1 MQLPTISE
9 DEERKIPACTEQRQR
24 ARASLFHLHTFGFKL
39 KTSVLMASDPNI
51 IRAGL
56 DVGND
61 IKDCVN
67 HSLTVTNNSMTVLN
81 SSLTTVFLPVVY
93 IIVFVVGL
101 PTNAMALWVFLFRT
115 KKKYPASI
123 LLANLALADL
133 LFIVWLPLKITY
145 HFKGN
150 DWTFGEP
157 LCKVLVGCF
166 YGNMYC
172 STIFIAC
179 ISFQR
184 YWGIVH
190 PLSQK
195 LSRRVTVCVCVCVW
209 IVVWVL
215 TVPLYLYD
223 QTVKVLNVGI
233 TTCHDVTC
241 PEQTHF
247 PVGYFLTMGTV
258 GYVVPCVVC
267 LVSYLLTFRSL
278 SRSVTDS
285 NSSKKKRKA
294 IVLMVTVLVMF
305 LVCFTPSNI
314 MLMVHYSLRAA
325 RLPNNVYVFYIVALC
340 LGSLNSCLDPFV
352 YYYIS
357 EEFRGYVRNTLMC
370 HSPTTD
376 PMSVSYRPVKTF
388 TTSSGEDSVG
398 CKSQRNMSQYKSYNA
413 SHCDGMV
420 TATVIISVW

>member
-1 MQLPTISE
+1 MDSSRPAECVYAPSGNQRSWIYYGF
-9 DEERKIPACTEQRQR
+9 DVMEENAEGVKVSNASIPA
-24 ARASLFHLHTFGFKL
+24 L
-39 KTSVLMASDPNI
+39 KGD
-51 IRAGL
+51 
-56 DVGND
+56 
-61 IKDCVN
+61 
-67 HSLTVTNNSMTVLN
+67 
-81 SSLTTVFLPVVY
+81 LTTVFLPVIY
-93 IIVFVVGL
+93 IIVFIVGL

-115 KKKYPASI
+115 KKKHPASI
-123 LLANLALADL
+123 LMANLALADL

-145 HFKGN
+145 HFNGN

-195 LSRRVTVCVCVCVW
+195 LSSRVTVCVCVCVW

-223 QTVKVLNVGI
+223 QTVKVTNMCI
-233 TTCHDVTC
+233 TTCHDITRSN
-241 PEQTHF
+241 QTHF

-267 LVSYLLTFRSL
+267 LVSYLLTFCSL
-278 SRSVTDS
+278 SRSVT
-285 NSSKKKRKA
+285 NSSISKKKRKS

-314 MLMVHYSLRAA
+314 MLMVHYSLLAA
-325 RLPNNVYVFYIVALC
+325 GLPNDVYGF
-340 LGSLNSCLDPFV
+340 
-352 YYYIS
+352 
-357 EEFRGYVRNTLMC
+357 
-370 HSPTTD
+370 
-376 PMSVSYRPVKTF
+376 
-388 TTSSGEDSVG
+388 
-398 CKSQRNMSQYKSYNA
+398 
-413 SHCDGMV
+413 
-420 TATVIISVW
+420 